1 MGWAQGAFKV
11 LIMLSFDLRAE
22 YMGVF
27 NLRELIQLF
36 TYDTYIVYI
45 YVYDIYDI
53 YIYSASVTVY
63 KMNV

>member
-36 TYDTYIVYI
+36 TYDTLCISVYM
-45 YVYDIYDI
+45 I
-53 YIYSASVTVY
+53 YIYTVLQ
-63 KMNV
+63 